1 MLSQRLQTQAQFVS
15 IMLLGGI
22 AVVLFTLAMGV
33 NTSPTQAREQ
43 TMFGNQALAYTFKA
57 QTPESR
63 NGAAI
68 GKLQGTEIGEPTN
81 TPLPSATATAS
92 ATATPPR
99 SSGNICDGVFNDYDL
114 AIAQQA
120 SAKSVFSGET
130 VTYTVIIANCGTLVS
145 KAFSFKNVIP
155 PKLQGSSGWVFE
167 HADVIQFDSGE
178 WIIPN
183 MIAKEITTATLVG
196 KLVSTQACP
205 VTNKV
210 EVVSKLV
217 LTEPNKS
224 NNTAE
229 VEVKIIDGTACTQYA
244 YLPAIIKEPT
254 STPTN
259 TSTSTAIPTATA
271 TFNSTATAIFSG
283 TATAIARLT
292 ATAQAGPRIRYQEN
306 FNSTSNK
313 KWYAGTTDSGFCT
326 SVYRDLAYDM
336 EAKKGQESS
345 GKTTCW
351 RAAPSA
357 AEALKAVY
365 GQFEVKAYHR
375 EGQSDSMFGIYIN
388 GKGADE
394 LYLFRIWPNT
404 SVRTDSTKRCSNG
417 GDWELLRIKGGTSK
431 GLINGRCHASIKDG
445 TGADATN
452 VLKIIHERNGKISIY
467 INGTLIDT
475 YTDTSQLTSGYGTGI
490 YERSEGTKDIG
501 IRFDDFTIY
510 QEP

>member
-15 IMLLGGI
+15 LMLLGGI

-33 NTSPTQAREQ
+33 NPAPTQASEQ
-43 TMFGNQALAYTFKA
+43 TILGHQLMAYSFKE

-68 GKLQGTEIGEPTN
+68 GKLQATEIGEPTN
-81 TPLPSATATAS
+81 TPAPSATATAS

-99 SSGNICDGVFNDYDL
+99 NSSNLCDGVSNDYDL
-114 AIAQQA
+114 AVSQEA
-120 SAKSVFSGET
+120 SAKSLFSGDT
-130 VTYTVIIANCGTLVS
+130 VTYTVVIANCGTLVS
-145 KAFSFKNVIP
+145 KSFLFKHITP
-155 PKLQGSSGWVFE
+155 PQLQGSNWSFE
-167 HADVIQFDSGE
+167 QAEVIQLKANE
-178 WIIPN
+178 WVIPN
-183 MIAKEITTATLVG
+183 MAAKEVTTATLVG
-196 KLVSTQACP
+196 KLVSTQSCP
-205 VTNKV
+205 VINKV
-210 EVVSKLV
+210 EVASELV
-217 LTEPNKS
+217 AEPNK
-224 NNTAE
+224 NNNIAE
-229 VEVKIIDGTACTQYA
+229 VEIKVFGSLPCTQYA
-244 YLPAIIKEPT
+244 YLPAIIKQPT
-254 STPTN
+254 PTPTPTDTPTN
-259 TSTSTAIPTATA
+259 TPIPPTAT
-271 TFNSTATAIFSG
+271 TTPNN

-292 ATAQAGPRIRYQEN
+292 ATAAATPVFRYQEN